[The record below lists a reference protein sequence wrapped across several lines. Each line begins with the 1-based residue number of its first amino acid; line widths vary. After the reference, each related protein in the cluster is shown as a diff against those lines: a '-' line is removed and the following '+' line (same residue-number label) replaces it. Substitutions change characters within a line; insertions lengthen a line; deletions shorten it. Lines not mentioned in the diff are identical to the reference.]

1 MYVNED
7 KMEIIKCLGL
17 KEEEL
22 AYFTTNMKVCVLV
35 AKIILGLGAL
45 RSDQSRGG
53 RARALCDEKESVRHV
68 LGVYVLCSER
78 VGLRHAVTE
87 CAQRCVC

>member
-1 MYVNED
+1 MCICPWQVAKRTGKKVYVNED

-35 AKIILGLGAL
+35 AKINLCLDAS
-45 RSDQSRGG
+45 RSD
-53 RARALCDEKESVRHV
+53 E
-68 LGVYVLCSER
+68 SER
-78 VGLRHAVTE
+78 GKGMRTL
-87 CAQRCVC
+87 